1 MGKHKQVA
9 DLRELAL
16 ETLLTARKKAT
27 QASDVEGLLN
37 IGITF
42 LEFADKINGEE
53 PRNKKPKHRLGFH
66 NTAVEADDE

>member
-42 LEFADKINGEE
+42 LEFADKINGEG
-53 PRNKKPKHRLGFH
+53 PRHKKPKHRLGFH
-66 NTAVEADDE
+66 HTVESDDE

>member
-9 DLRELAL
+9 ALRELAL

-27 QASDVEGLLN
+27 QTNDVEGLLN

-53 PRNKKPKHRLGFH
+53 PPAKKPKHRLGFH
-66 NTAVEADDE
+66 HTPEHEDE